1 MTEADRI
8 QIEIYKR
15 MTPGQK
21 WQVARDL
28 YWSARRWK
36 AGWLRQIH
44 PDWTEE
50 QVQNEVRE
58 IFLYARS

>member
-8 QIEIYKR
+8 QIEIYKK
-15 MTPGQK
+15 MTPAQK
-21 WQVARDL
+21 RKVSRDL
-28 YWSARRWK
+28 YWSARRLK
-36 AGWLRQIH
+36 AAWLRQIH